1 MRIRTCLSLLACCC
15 CACVTAC
22 AAGPPRG
29 PATAVTTPAVGRPQ
43 PPASAQ
49 AALSGEAFTPYAA
62 LGQSSDDGLA
72 PGESEFGLAQ
82 ACLTAAGYPDVG
94 TGNVPLN
101 ITLGPANL
109 SFAQPWGGWG
119 YLGAAEA
126 QEYGFNVPPGSALT
140 ALGIDVPSSAASPPT
155 PPAAEQAALGKCGTI
170 VQNFTDA
177 AQKGP
182 LAGIQALS
190 NDIADDVADDAA
202 VKSATR
208 AWTACMA
215 ANGYH
220 FPQPQNVFFTE
231 FHAMY
236 GGSHEITP
244 GETVSAAAN
253 QAQIAAAVTDATC
266 TQSADLAG
274 LYFAVLASYEQ
285 QLVNANQQ
293 TLTTAVQQYRAAYA
307 KELNKLPSL
316 LRTAKAIPFETG
328 PPTRKS

>member
-1 MRIRTCLSLLACCC
+1 
-15 CACVTAC
+15 
-22 AAGPPRG
+22 
-29 PATAVTTPAVGRPQ
+29 
-43 PPASAQ
+43 
-49 AALSGEAFTPYAA
+49 
-62 LGQSSDDGLA
+62 
-72 PGESEFGLAQ
+72 
-82 ACLTAAGYPDVG
+82 
-94 TGNVPLN
+94 
-101 ITLGPANL
+101 
-109 SFAQPWGGWG
+109 
-119 YLGAAEA
+119 
-126 QEYGFNVPPGSALT
+126 
-140 ALGIDVPSSAASPPT
+140 
-155 PPAAEQAALGKCGTI
+155 

-316 LRTAKAIPFETG
+316 LRTAKAIPFETA

>member
-15 CACVTAC
+15 CAGVTAC
-22 AAGPPRG
+22 AAGPPGG
-29 PATAVTTPAVGRPQ
+29 PATAVSTPAVGRPQ

-49 AALSGEAFTPYAA
+49 AALSDEAFTPYAA

-82 ACLTAAGYPDVG
+82 ACLNAAGYPAVG
-94 TGNVPLN
+94 TGNVPFN

-140 ALGIDVPSSAASPPT
+140 ALGIGLPSPAASPPT
-155 PPAAEQAALGKCGTI
+155 PSAAEQTAIGKCGTI

-190 NDIADDVADDAA
+190 NDIADDVAHDAA

-208 AWTACMA
+208 AWITCMA
-215 ANGYH
+215 GNGYS

-231 FHAMY
+231 LNAMY
-236 GGSHEITP
+236 GGSHEISP

-253 QAQIAAAVTDATC
+253 QAQIAVAVTDATC
-266 TQSADLAG
+266 TQSAGLAG
-274 LYFAVLASYEQ
+274 IYFAVQASYEQ

-293 TLTTAVQQYRAAYA
+293 ALATAVQQYRRAYA
-307 KELNKLPSL
+307 RELNGLPSL
-316 LRTAKAIPFETG
+316 LRAARAEPVPSG
-328 PPTRKS
+328 RSSP